1 MKSIEFGD
9 LPKRFDINEREAH
22 WRARWSELGVEK
34 RDQNAPREK
43 SFVIDSPPPT
53 VSGALHIGHV
63 FSYTHQDLLAR
74 YKRMTGWN
82 VAYPMGW
89 DDNGLPTERR
99 VQNYFMV
106 RAERGVPYIE
116 NLDVEAERARLE
128 LKKNR
133 QLVISR
139 QNFIELCRVVT
150 EVDEIAFKDMFN
162 RMGYSIDWSDEYATI
177 DDKSRRIAQRS
188 FLDLHEKGHIY
199 QRESPTMWDVDFQ
212 TAVAQA
218 EVEDREKGGA
228 YHDLEFG
235 VFEEDAPVSSFVIST
250 TRPELLAACVGITAH
265 PDDERFKG
273 LFGKHAVTPG
283 FFAKV
288 PIFPSTEADPEK
300 GTGILMVCTFGDQTD
315 VAWWREEELE
325 LRQILGRNGR
335 ILDHSFSGGGDDG
348 WASTNPE
355 KANENYQLIV
365 GKRSPSAKALVVEM
379 MRNPENSAT
388 GNGAPLQD
396 EPQWI
401 QHPVRFYENG
411 DSPLEYLTT
420 RQWFVRML
428 DKTDQMID
436 MGRKINWYPDFMR
449 KRFENWT
456 ENLNVDWCIS
466 RQRYFG
472 VPIPVWYPLDDQGE
486 PQYDQAI
493 IAAEEVL
500 PVDPESTTPPGYT
513 EEQRGVPGGFAGE
526 PDIFDTWFT
535 SSLSPQTVA
544 RWGEEDD
551 QMNSLF
557 PFDVRPQAHD
567 IIRTWA
573 FYTIAK
579 AMLHQESVPW
589 HNINLSGWVLDPD
602 RKKMSKSKGNAVTPV
617 DSIDRFGADAVRYW
631 SASFKLGV
639 DAAHDESIFKIGGKL
654 VTKLYNA
661 GKFVLAQT
669 AEDGPITNELDRAFI
684 AELKEVVRAAG
695 QAFEKFEFSVA
706 LQETEKFFWG
716 AFTDNYIELL
726 KRRSRSEDDP
736 EGRAS
741 AVATLRLGLNV
752 VLRLFAPVVPTIT
765 DEVWSWVFAEET
777 GHASIHQT
785 PWPTVEELDAVAAPE
800 LAGSFPAA
808 CDAISAIRKAK
819 SESGVSLNRELL
831 SLVLEADE
839 VGESDLRLVLDD
851 VAAAGGAESINFAPG
866 TPSGDWRYTA
876 QIEPAAAPVK
886 NGG

>member
-1 MKSIEFGD
+1 MKSIEFSD
-9 LPKRFDINEREAH
+9 LPKRFDINERELH
-22 WRARWSELGVEK
+22 WRKRWSELGVEK
-34 RDQNAPREK
+34 RDLNAPREK

-53 VSGALHIGHV
+53 VSGSLHIGHI

-74 YKRMTGWN
+74 YKRMSGMN

-99 VQNYFMV
+99 VQNYFSV
-106 RAERGVPYIE
+106 RAERNIPYIE
-116 NLDVEAERARLE
+116 NLDVEAKRAELG
-128 LKKNR
+128 LKKDR
-133 QLVISR
+133 QLVINR

-150 EVDEIAFKDMFN
+150 QMDEIVFKHMFD
-162 RMGYSIDWSDEYATI
+162 RMGYSIDWTDEYATI

-188 FLDLHEKGHIY
+188 FLDLY
-199 QRESPTMWDVDFQ
+199 QKNHVYQLESPTMWDVDFQ

-228 YHDLEFG
+228 YHDIKFG
-235 VFEEDAPVSSFVIST
+235 VFEENAPVKSFVIST

-283 FFAKV
+283 FFVKV

-315 VAWWREEELE
+315 VAWWREEGLE
-325 LRQILGRNGR
+325 LRQILGQNGR
-335 ILDHSFSGGGDDG
+335 ILDHQFGGDGG

-355 KANENYQLIV
+355 KANENYQTIV
-365 GKRSPSAKALVVEM
+365 GKRIPSAKSLVVEL
-379 MRNPENSAT
+379 MRDPANSAT
-388 GNGAPLQD
+388 GNEAPLQD
-396 EPQWI
+396 EPKQI
-401 QHPVRFYENG
+401 LHPVRYYEKG

-428 DKTDQMID
+428 DKTDQMIE
-436 MGRKINWYPDFMR
+436 MGRKINWHPEFMR

-472 VPIPVWYPLDDQGE
+472 VPIPVWYPLDDQSE

-493 IAAEEVL
+493 IATPDML
-500 PVDPESTTPPGYT
+500 PVDPESVAAPGYD
-513 EEQRGVPGGFAGE
+513 ESQRGVAGGFAGE

-544 RWGEEDD
+544 RWGDEDD
-551 QMNSLF
+551 QMNTLF
-557 PFDVRPQAHD
+557 PMDVRPQGHD

-589 HNINLSGWVLDPD
+589 YNINLSGWVLDPD
-602 RKKMSKSKGNAVTPV
+602 RKKMSKSKGNVVTPV
-617 DSIDRFGADAVRYW
+617 DTLDRFGADAVRYW
-631 SASFKLGV
+631 SASFKLGT
-639 DAAHDESIFKIGGKL
+639 DASHDEAIFKIGGKL

-661 GKFVLAQT
+661 GKFVLSQT
-669 AEDGPITNELDRAFI
+669 ADDGRIVNELDLAFI
-684 AELKEVVRAAG
+684 AELKEVVRTAG
-695 QAFEKFEFSVA
+695 EAFERFEFSVS

-736 EGRAS
+736 AGRAS

-752 VLRLFAPVVPTIT
+752 VLRLFAPIVPTIT

-777 GHASIHQT
+777 GHMSIHKAA
-785 PWPTVEELDAVAAPE
+785 WPTVEELDSIPAPQVS
-800 LAGSFPAA
+800 GSFQAA

-839 VGESDLRLVLDD
+839 VGRSDLRLVLDD
-851 VAAAGGAESINFAPG
+851 VAAAGGASSIGFAKG
-866 TPSGDWRYTA
+866 TATADWRYTA
-876 QIEPAAAPVK
+876 QIELAEAPDK
-886 NGG
+886 K

>member
-1 MKSIEFGD
+1 MKSIEFSD
-9 LPKRFDINEREAH
+9 LPKRFDINERELH
-22 WRARWSELGVEK
+22 WRKRWIELGVEK
-34 RDQNAPREK
+34 RDPNAPREK

-53 VSGALHIGHV
+53 VSGSLHIGHI

-74 YKRMTGWN
+74 YKRMSGMN

-99 VQNYFMV
+99 VQNYFSV
-106 RAERGVPYIE
+106 RAERNIPYIE
-116 NLDVEAERARLE
+116 NLDVEAKRAELG
-128 LKKNR
+128 LKKDR
-133 QLVISR
+133 QLVINR

-150 EVDEIAFKDMFN
+150 QMDEIVFKHMFD
-162 RMGYSIDWSDEYATI
+162 RMGYSIDWTDEYATI

-188 FLDLHEKGHIY
+188 FLDLY
-199 QRESPTMWDVDFQ
+199 QKNHVYQLESPTMWDVDFQ

-228 YHDLEFG
+228 YHDIKFG
-235 VFEEDAPVSSFVIST
+235 VFEENAPVKSFVIST

-283 FFAKV
+283 FFVKV

-315 VAWWREEELE
+315 VAWWREEGLE
-325 LRQILGRNGR
+325 LRQILGQNGR
-335 ILDHSFSGGGDDG
+335 ILDHQFGGDGG

-355 KANENYQLIV
+355 KANENYQTIV
-365 GKRSPSAKALVVEM
+365 GKRIPSAKSLVVEL
-379 MRNPENSAT
+379 MRDPANSAT
-388 GNGAPLQD
+388 GNEAPLQD
-396 EPQWI
+396 EPKQI
-401 QHPVRFYENG
+401 LHPVRYYEKG

-428 DKTDQMID
+428 DKTDQMIE
-436 MGRKINWYPDFMR
+436 MGRKINWHPEFMR

-472 VPIPVWYPLDDQGE
+472 VPIPVWYPLDDQSE

-493 IAAEEVL
+493 IATPDML
-500 PVDPESTTPPGYT
+500 PVDPESVAAPGYD
-513 EEQRGVPGGFAGE
+513 ESQRGVAGGFAGE

-544 RWGEEDD
+544 RWGDEDD
-551 QMNSLF
+551 QMNTLF
-557 PFDVRPQAHD
+557 PMDVRPQGHD

-589 HNINLSGWVLDPD
+589 YNINLSGWVLDPD
-602 RKKMSKSKGNAVTPV
+602 RKKMSKSKGNVVTPV
-617 DSIDRFGADAVRYW
+617 DTLDRFGADAVRYW
-631 SASFKLGV
+631 SASFKLGT
-639 DAAHDESIFKIGGKL
+639 DASHDEAIFKIGGKL

-661 GKFVLAQT
+661 GKFVLSQT
-669 AEDGPITNELDRAFI
+669 ADDGPIVNELDLAFI
-684 AELKEVVRAAG
+684 AELKEVVRTAG
-695 QAFEKFEFSVA
+695 EAFERFEFSVS

-736 EGRAS
+736 AGRAS

-752 VLRLFAPVVPTIT
+752 VLRLFAPIVPTIT

-777 GHASIHQT
+777 GHMSIHKAA
-785 PWPTVEELDAVAAPE
+785 WPTVEELDSIPAPQVS
-800 LAGSFPAA
+800 GSFQAA

-839 VGESDLRLVLDD
+839 VGRSDLRLVLDD
-851 VAAAGGAESINFAPG
+851 VAAAGGASSIGFAKG
-866 TPSGDWRYTA
+866 TATADWRYTA
-876 QIEPAAAPVK
+876 QIELAEAPDK
-886 NGG
+886 K